1 LTTAAGFLP
10 SLKRYDQYDALAAIA
25 ANTVVISGGADRTTP
40 ADHARDL
47 AAAIPGATHLRRPT
61 AGHMLLEEDAQ
72 CVSNAIDGVMSMR
85 RRPARGAAS

>member
-1 LTTAAGFLP
+1 MPRRATDQAIN
-10 SLKRYDQYDALAAIA
+10 DQYDALAAIA

-47 AAAIPGATHLRRPT
+47 VAAIPGATHLRRPT

-72 CVSNAIDGVMSMR
+72 RVSNAIDGVMSMR